1 MKDLI
6 DMTKDIFI
14 LIVICFIGTF
24 ILVES
29 SKVALADSYVI
40 DDKIIDEI
48 INLF

>member
-6 DMTKDIFI
+6 DMTKDITI
-14 LIVICFIGTF
+14 LIAICLAGTF

-29 SKVALADSYVI
+29 SKVALADTYVI
-40 DDKIIDEI
+40 DDKIIEEI